1 MLYGSAM
8 VMVAIVLLIPVLM
21 LVAGYLQLAEAVS
34 RQAATGVMFI
44 VLGTASGL
52 WLLNSI
58 SW

>member
-1 MLYGSAM
+1 MAM
-8 VMVAIVLLIPVLM
+8 VAVLFLVPVLM

>member
-1 MLYGSAM
+1 M
-8 VMVAIVLLIPVLM
+8 VTIVVLFLVPVLM

>member
-8 VMVAIVLLIPVLM
+8 VVVAIVFLIPVLM